1 MSILIYVALENTLC
15 AYDEEIIRLFEEKHK
30 PARKKDIKQL
40 RFSKLKDNYKTN
52 EKPLIERLQCEVS
65 EGKFF

>member
-15 AYDEEIIRLFEEKHK
+15 AYDEEIIRLFEEKHN

-40 RFSKLKDNYKTN
+40 RFPKLKDNYKTN
-52 EKPLIERLQCEVS
+52 EKPIIERIQCEVS
-65 EGKFF
+65 